1 MSEAAPRLTQTLKKA
16 TSNERG
22 MTLLEI
28 MVVLVILGG
37 LATVLIG
44 QVMNRL
50 GSANIRSA
58 KIQIG
63 EYVKN
68 LDMYYTDCGSYPT
81 TEEGLKALVEAPASC
96 PNWGPEAYVK
106 DIKPDP
112 WRNELV
118 YESNGGDFVLKS
130 LGKDRREG
138 GSGEAADISSED
150 L

>member
-1 MSEAAPRLTQTLKKA
+1 MLNRMFSMEFFKRKA
-16 TSNERG
+16 KDNKG

-44 QVMNRL
+44 QVMGRL
-50 GSANIRSA
+50 GSARIKQA

-63 EYVKN
+63 EFSKN

-81 TEEGLKALVEAPASC
+81 TEEGLQALVQAPASC
-96 PNWGPEAYVK
+96 SNWGPEPYVK
-106 DIKPDP
+106 RLGKDP
-112 WRNELV
+112 WSADLV
-118 YESNGGDFVLKS
+118 YESDGANYVIKS

>member
-1 MSEAAPRLTQTLKKA
+1 MSEAPRFTQNLKKM
-16 TSNERG
+16 TSNQRG
-22 MTLLEI
+22 MTLIEI
-28 MVVLVILGG
+28 MVVLAILGG

-50 GSANIRSA
+50 GSANIRQA
-58 KIQIG
+58 KIQIS

-68 LDMYYTDCGSYPT
+68 LDMYYTDCGTYPT
-81 TEEGLKALVEAPASC
+81 SEEGLKALVEAPASC
-96 PNWGPEAYVK
+96 SNWGPESY
-106 DIKPDP
+106 IKNVNPDP